1 MKNKH
6 AIVIGAS
13 MTGLVTARVL
23 SNYFEQVTVLERDEL
38 NATPTPRKSVPQG
51 QHLHALLAKGRYLLN
66 HYFPGLTDELV
77 AQGAL
82 EGDPTEKTNWF
93 VDGDYRYK
101 TKLGHTAILLTR
113 PLVETTVRRR
123 VMGLPNVTIV
133 TKVDVKE
140 LLASADKA
148 RVLGVKLEHRQVES
162 QPEASELHAD
172 LVVDCAGRGSAA
184 VKWLAA
190 LGFDK
195 PAEEI
200 IKVDLAYATRT
211 YRRRPEQGD
220 DAYFISPTPPHEFCG
235 AGAFPVDGDRWVVTL
250 AGYFGNHPP
259 ADEKGF
265 NEFARNLPAPDI
277 YNLINDSEPL
287 TEIVTFKYPHSLRRR
302 YEALQRHPEGYLVL
316 GDAVCSFNPIYGQ
329 GMTSASLQA
338 DALNTL
344 LAQAGG
350 HLQGL
355 WRRFYPAASKVV
367 DGPWQLAAGA
377 DFAYPQAQ
385 GKKPAGADF
394 INGYIA
400 RLQRA
405 TQHDPVVHA
414 AFIAC
419 TNLLAPTSSLFAPNI
434 LIRVWRHGGQQSH
447 ANVRPASS
455 TLASSSA
462 D

>member
-13 MTGLVTARVL
+13 MAGLVTARVL
-23 SNYFEQVTVLERDEL
+23 SDYFEQVTVLERDEL
-38 NATPTPRKSVPQG
+38 PATPTPRKSVPQG

-93 VDGDYRYK
+93 VDGGYRHK

-113 PLVETTVRRR
+113 PLVETTLRGR
-123 VMGLPNVTIV
+123 VLGLPNLSLVTN
-133 TKVDVKE
+133 VDVKE

-148 RVLGVKLEHRQVES
+148 QVLGVKLEQRQAEGKPV
-162 QPEASELHAD
+162 ASELYAD

-190 LGFDK
+190 LGYAK
-195 PAEEI
+195 PAEET

-220 DAYFISPTPPHEFCG
+220 EAYFISPTPPHEFCG
-235 AGAFPVDGDRWVVTL
+235 AGAFPVDGNRWVVTL
-250 AGYFGNHPP
+250 AGYFGQHPP
-259 ADEKGF
+259 ADENGF

-277 YNLINDSEPL
+277 YNLIKDSEPL
-287 TEIVTFKYPHSLRRR
+287 TEIVTFKYPFSLRRR

-350 HLQGL
+350 NLQGL
-355 WRRFYPAASKVV
+355 WRRFYPAASKAV

-385 GKKPAGADF
+385 GNKPAGTDF
-394 INGYIA
+394 INRYIA

-405 TQHDPVVHA
+405 THHDPVVHA

-419 TNLLAPTSSLFAPNI
+419 TNLLMPTASLFAPDI
-434 LIRVWRHGGQQSH
+434 LFRVWRHGGQRHRAS
-447 ANVRPASS
+447 VRPASA